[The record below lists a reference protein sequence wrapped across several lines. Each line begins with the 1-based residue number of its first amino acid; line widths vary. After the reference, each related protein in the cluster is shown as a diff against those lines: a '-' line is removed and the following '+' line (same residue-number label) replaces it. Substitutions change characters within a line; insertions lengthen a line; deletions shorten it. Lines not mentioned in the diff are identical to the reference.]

1 MQIIILHIKLISV
14 IICYTYTQF
23 IMRTPD
29 QQKDSTPS
37 PVSKLDGSN
46 KRVIITQEATDN
58 PPNQPEGSTLTSHME
73 TNGSDGTNPNH
84 NYNPNPI
91 LMILQYD
98 PAHLQCNY
106 VELLKL
112 GNKMKGIV
120 EIPTKT
126 FRRTHL
132 WSD

>member
-1 MQIIILHIKLISV
+1 M
-14 IICYTYTQF
+14 
-23 IMRTPD
+23 
-29 QQKDSTPS
+29 
-37 PVSKLDGSN
+37 SKLDGSN

-58 PPNQPEGSTLTSHME
+58 PPNQPEGPTLTSHME
-73 TNGSDGTNPNH
+73 TNGSDGTNPNY

-91 LMILQYD
+91 LMMLQYD

-106 VELLKL
+106 VELLEL